1 MFLIC
6 FSKYTTERRF
16 LMNPIILVAETGSD
30 ITPEL
35 AAKYHIRLVP
45 MLFPSIRKRW
55 MMEHSLFRKSV
66 TTIMKPVS
74 FPVPAE
80 VHRKILSRSLM
91 PFIRKTLRLRFSIW
105 LILP

>member
-45 MLFPSIRKRW
+45 M
-55 MMEHSLFRKSV
+55 H
-66 TTIMKPVS
+66 VS
-74 FPVPAE
+74 FDTGNAG
-80 VHRKILSRSLM
+80 
-91 PFIRKTLRLRFSIW
+91 
-105 LILP
+105 